1 MATVSRIVKLANP
14 HKRRAVRAVY
24 RKRKTNPLHRRRNM
38 SAKQIKHF
46 GTARQKAALK
56 AKRKR
61 TVKRHSSSSSSSKR
75 SAARNPAYL
84 ITLGAAN
91 PHKRSTKM
99 AVRRKRRARVSNP
112 RRRHNASRRRT
123 RIVVAAPARRHRRRR
138 VSNPVIHRRR
148 RRALN
153 PRRRHNRRRNPISVM
168 GQTGA
173 KNIGTLLLGGLVGVA
188 ATKFIPTLIPAG
200 MLPSSNIVRAAVSAA
215 SAYAA
220 GMLAEKLAGAAF
232 GQAVAFGGYMQA
244 ASVALNAFLP
254 SIGSRIGM
262 NGMRELI
269 PGQFTVPQN
278 PLRLPPAPP
287 VAVRA
292 NMNGLARAYG
302 SAF

>member
-1 MATVSRIVKLANP
+1 MATISKIIKLANP
-14 HKRRAVRAVY
+14 RKRRVVRAVT
-24 RKRKTNPLHRRRNM
+24 RKRKTNPRHNM

-46 GTARQKAALK
+46 GTARQKAALR

-61 TVKRHSSSSSSSKR
+61 VAKRHG
-75 SAARNPAYL
+75 SATRNPAYL

-91 PHKRSTKM
+91 PHKGRKTM
-99 AVRRKRRARVSNP
+99 AVKRRRRRALNP

-123 RIVVAAPARRHRRRR
+123 RIVVAAPARRHRRRIA
-138 VSNPVIHRRR
+138 SNPVAHRRR

-153 PRRRHNRRRNPISVM
+153 PRRRSRRNPISIM

-173 KNIGTLLLGGLVGVA
+173 KGIGTMLVGGLVGVA
-188 ATKFIPTLIPAG
+188 ATKLLPTLIPDG
-200 MLPSSNIVRAAVSAA
+200 VIPSSNIVRALVS
-215 SAYAA
+215 
-220 GMLAEKLAGAAF
+220 AGAAYASGMAASKFVSVEF
-232 GQAVAFGGYMQA
+232 GNAVSFGGYMQA

-254 SIGSRIGM
+254 SIGSRIGL

-269 PGQFTVPQN
+269 PGQFSVPQN

-302 SAF
+302 SAY